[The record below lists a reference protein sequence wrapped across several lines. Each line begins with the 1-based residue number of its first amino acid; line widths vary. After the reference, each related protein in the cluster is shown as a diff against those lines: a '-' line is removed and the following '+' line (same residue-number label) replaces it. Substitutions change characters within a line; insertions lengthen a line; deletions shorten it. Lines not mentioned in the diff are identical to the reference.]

1 MLSTL
6 GNRSLLPQLRKSNAN
21 VANKLQ
27 VVSMTLQPGEELIV
41 GNRVRQV
48 LNKARKTKTAAN

>member
-1 MLSTL
+1 
-6 GNRSLLPQLRKSNAN
+6 LPQLRKSTAN
-21 VANKLQ
+21 VVNKLQ
-27 VVSMTLQPGEELIV
+27 VVSMTLQLGEELIV